1 MTAFTAGAA
10 SGGDIDWLKIDW
22 GQVRRAVRRL
32 QIRIAKAIREE
43 RWNKAR
49 ALQWLLTH
57 SFYGKLLAVK
67 RVTEN
72 HGKRTSGIDRVL
84 WSTPK
89 SKIKA
94 VKLLSRHG
102 YKPSP
107 LKRVYIP
114 KANGKKRPLGIP
126 TMRDRAMQALHLSA
140 LNPIA
145 ETKGDRNSYGFRL
158 NRSSRDA
165 AEQCFSVLAK
175 KDRAQWVLD
184 ADIAACFDEISHDWL
199 DANIPMDKAVLRKWL
214 KCGFAWKGQI
224 FPTSAG
230 TPQGGII
237 SPTLA
242 NMALDGLETVLRKH
256 FVTRRIGGQ
265 DVNAKVNLVRYADD
279 FVVTGATKETLE
291 DAKLVIEDFL
301 RVRGLTLSPEKT
313 RIAHIAEGFDFLG
326 WTFKK
331 YGGEGKLLIKPSK
344 KNVHVFLQ
352 KVRTVIKG
360 SKADRQETLIAKLN
374 PVISGWANYHR
385 NQVAKDTFTRVD
397 SEIWRSI
404 WNWACRRHP
413 KKSRRWVKRR
423 YFIQQGNRNWV
434 FGMKT
439 KRDGKDRDISLTF
452 AANTPIRRYTKIK
465 RDADPF
471 DPTWDNYL
479 KNRGKMA

>member
-1 MTAFTAGAA
+1 M
-10 SGGDIDWLKIDW
+10 
-22 GQVRRAVRRL
+22 
-32 QIRIAKAIREE
+32 
-43 RWNKAR
+43 
-49 ALQWLLTH
+49 QWLLTH

-114 KANGKKRPLGIP
+114 KANGKERPLGIP

-242 NMALDGLETVLRKH
+242 NMALDGMETVLRKH
-256 FVTRRIGGQ
+256 FVTRRIGGK
-265 DVNAKVNLVRYADD
+265 DVNAKVNLV
-279 FVVTGATKETLE
+279 GAE
-291 DAKLVIEDFL
+291 
-301 RVRGLTLSPEKT
+301 
-313 RIAHIAEGFDFLG
+313 
-326 WTFKK
+326 
-331 YGGEGKLLIKPSK
+331 
-344 KNVHVFLQ
+344 
-352 KVRTVIKG
+352 
-360 SKADRQETLIAKLN
+360 
-374 PVISGWANYHR
+374 
-385 NQVAKDTFTRVD
+385 
-397 SEIWRSI
+397 
-404 WNWACRRHP
+404 
-413 KKSRRWVKRR
+413 
-423 YFIQQGNRNWV
+423 
-434 FGMKT
+434 
-439 KRDGKDRDISLTF
+439 
-452 AANTPIRRYTKIK
+452 
-465 RDADPF
+465 
-471 DPTWDNYL
+471 
-479 KNRGKMA
+479 